1 MTITKNRAGN
11 GRGNSGASDASVGS
25 MKTILNMKQKRAA
38 FNSKTK
44 KKQLEKTI
52 NEQKETIK
60 RQSR

>member
-11 GRGNSGASDASVGS
+11 GRGNTGASDASLGS
-25 MKTILNMKQKRAA
+25 MKTILNIKQKRTA

-44 KKQLEKTI
+44 KKQLDKTN
-52 NEQKETIK
+52 NEEKETVK